1 MPRPPMVAIVGKKH
15 SGKTTM
21 VVRLAAALRERG
33 HRVMTIKHGSHTFN
47 IDPST
52 TDTYRHYHEGEAER
66 VAMVAPDKFALI
78 IRQADTVAPE
88 AIAEQYMA
96 DADVVLCEGFRASG
110 LRRVEVYRTEAHATP
125 HYDANAPEAAL
136 YLAIVTDSET
146 FEARDETGREQ
157 AKGPPRNVGHSNVPS
172 PGTERHFLGTPTPTG
187 SRIAVLRFSDEHWLP
202 KLVALIEREIMARD

>member
-1 MPRPPMVAIVGKKH
+1 MVDCTGAAKSCTKHALGVGAAYQPSFRLRDMPRPPMVAIVGKKH

-96 DADVVLCEGFRASG
+96 DADVVLCEG
-110 LRRVEVYRTEAHATP
+110 
-125 HYDANAPEAAL
+125 
-136 YLAIVTDSET
+136 
-146 FEARDETGREQ
+146 
-157 AKGPPRNVGHSNVPS
+157 
-172 PGTERHFLGTPTPTG
+172 
-187 SRIAVLRFSDEHWLP
+187 
-202 KLVALIEREIMARD
+202 